1 MKKKIIRTPLMLQME
16 ASECGAAALGIV
28 LGYYGGYKP
37 LDELR
42 QICNITRNG
51 SNAAY
56 VLMGAESL
64 GLQGAGFTYSPEE
77 LVKQKAPIILHWGF
91 NHFLVFEGYDEAKKQ
106 VYLND
111 PARGHRKVD
120 WQEFEE
126 NYTGI
131 ALVLRPGEN
140 FQKQQRPPGAWR
152 ILLKELLLEK
162 KALYFVLSLGL
173 CLSIVNIY
181 VPMITQV
188 FMDDVLTMKHRPWLF
203 EIMLGMA
210 IALFL
215 QMILHFFRSWC
226 LLRWQGSLALRMC
239 SRFFEHVLRLPIDF
253 FQQRFTGDI
262 VSRLRLGE
270 EITTFVTGPFAQV
283 ALDFLVA
290 MLYLVLLIIYDPLL
304 TAFGVVFT
312 CGNLVLTYFVY
323 QWLKEQQMRTQLEA
337 GRMSGL
343 AAVGI
348 ASIESLKANGIE
360 NDFFVKW
367 VNKNARYLDM
377 LQHQEYIA
385 QFVSFIPSVLAGVN
399 SALIMML
406 GGFEIMDGVMT
417 VGIFVAFQN
426 LMSNFQQPVGKI
438 AAMLQ
443 NIQQTE
449 AQILKLEDIS
459 RYTALP
465 EKKLDTSMPS
475 RLKGHVEMRNVSY
488 AYGRVGKP
496 LIKRLNF
503 EIKPGRRLAIVGKSG
518 SGKSTTAKLVS
529 GLCQPWL
536 GEIYYDGIP
545 LGEINQDILANSMS
559 VVEQNPVLLEG
570 TVAENISLFDAN
582 ISRQEIIQAAKDAC
596 IHEEIAVLRG
606 GYDFMVAEGG
616 ANFSGGQRQRLEIA
630 RALATNP
637 SFLVFDEAT
646 AELDAVT
653 EKKIMDNIRRRGCS
667 CLIVA
672 HRLSTIRDCDEII
685 VLSNGRVVERGNH
698 DSLMAKDGHY
708 KKLLMEQ

>member
-1 MKKKIIRTPLMLQME
+1 M
-16 ASECGAAALGIV
+16 
-28 LGYYGGYKP
+28 
-37 LDELR
+37 
-42 QICNITRNG
+42 
-51 SNAAY
+51 
-56 VLMGAESL
+56 
-64 GLQGAGFTYSPEE
+64 
-77 LVKQKAPIILHWGF
+77 
-91 NHFLVFEGYDEAKKQ
+91 
-106 VYLND
+106 
-111 PARGHRKVD
+111 
-120 WQEFEE
+120 
-126 NYTGI
+126 
-131 ALVLRPGEN
+131 
-140 FQKQQRPPGAWR
+140 
-152 ILLKELLLEK
+152 LKELLLEK

-181 VPMITQV
+181 VPIITQV

-203 EIMLGMA
+203 EIMMGMA

-226 LLRWQGSLALRMC
+226 LLMWQGSLALRMC

-290 MLYLVLLIIYDPLL
+290 MLYLVLLVIYDPLL

-323 QWLKEQQMRTQLEA
+323 QWLKEQQMRIQLEA

-360 NDFFVKW
+360 NDFFIKW

-606 GYDFMVAEGG
+606 GYDFLVAEGG

>member
-1 MKKKIIRTPLMLQME
+1 
-16 ASECGAAALGIV
+16 
-28 LGYYGGYKP
+28 
-37 LDELR
+37 
-42 QICNITRNG
+42 
-51 SNAAY
+51 
-56 VLMGAESL
+56 
-64 GLQGAGFTYSPEE
+64 
-77 LVKQKAPIILHWGF
+77 
-91 NHFLVFEGYDEAKKQ
+91 
-106 VYLND
+106 
-111 PARGHRKVD
+111 
-120 WQEFEE
+120 
-126 NYTGI
+126 
-131 ALVLRPGEN
+131 
-140 FQKQQRPPGAWR
+140 
-152 ILLKELLLEK
+152 
-162 KALYFVLSLGL
+162 
-173 CLSIVNIY
+173 
-181 VPMITQV
+181 
-188 FMDDVLTMKHRPWLF
+188 MDDVLTMKHRPWLF

-210 IALFL
+210 IAWFL

-290 MLYLVLLIIYDPLL
+290 MLYLVLLVIYDPLL

-323 QWLKEQQMRTQLEA
+323 QWLKEQQMRIQLEA

-606 GYDFMVAEGG
+606 GYDFLVAEGG

-637 SFLVFDEAT
+637 SFLIFDEAT

>member
-1 MKKKIIRTPLMLQME
+1 
-16 ASECGAAALGIV
+16 
-28 LGYYGGYKP
+28 
-37 LDELR
+37 
-42 QICNITRNG
+42 
-51 SNAAY
+51 
-56 VLMGAESL
+56 
-64 GLQGAGFTYSPEE
+64 
-77 LVKQKAPIILHWGF
+77 
-91 NHFLVFEGYDEAKKQ
+91 
-106 VYLND
+106 
-111 PARGHRKVD
+111 
-120 WQEFEE
+120 
-126 NYTGI
+126 
-131 ALVLRPGEN
+131 
-140 FQKQQRPPGAWR
+140 
-152 ILLKELLLEK
+152 
-162 KALYFVLSLGL
+162 
-173 CLSIVNIY
+173 
-181 VPMITQV
+181 
-188 FMDDVLTMKHRPWLF
+188 
-203 EIMLGMA
+203 
-210 IALFL
+210 
-215 QMILHFFRSWC
+215 
-226 LLRWQGSLALRMC
+226 
-239 SRFFEHVLRLPIDF
+239 
-253 FQQRFTGDI
+253 
-262 VSRLRLGE
+262 
-270 EITTFVTGPFAQV
+270 
-283 ALDFLVA
+283 
-290 MLYLVLLIIYDPLL
+290 
-304 TAFGVVFT
+304 
-312 CGNLVLTYFVY
+312 
-323 QWLKEQQMRTQLEA
+323 
-337 GRMSGL
+337 
-343 AAVGI
+343 
-348 ASIESLKANGIE
+348 
-360 NDFFVKW
+360 
-367 VNKNARYLDM
+367 
-377 LQHQEYIA
+377 
-385 QFVSFIPSVLAGVN
+385 
-399 SALIMML
+399 
-406 GGFEIMDGVMT
+406 
-417 VGIFVAFQN
+417 
-426 LMSNFQQPVGKI
+426 
-438 AAMLQ
+438 MLQ

-488 AYGRVGKP
+488 AYGRVGRP

-606 GYDFMVAEGG
+606 GYDFLVAEGG

>member
-1 MKKKIIRTPLMLQME
+1 M
-16 ASECGAAALGIV
+16 
-28 LGYYGGYKP
+28 
-37 LDELR
+37 
-42 QICNITRNG
+42 
-51 SNAAY
+51 
-56 VLMGAESL
+56 
-64 GLQGAGFTYSPEE
+64 
-77 LVKQKAPIILHWGF
+77 
-91 NHFLVFEGYDEAKKQ
+91 
-106 VYLND
+106 
-111 PARGHRKVD
+111 
-120 WQEFEE
+120 
-126 NYTGI
+126 
-131 ALVLRPGEN
+131 
-140 FQKQQRPPGAWR
+140 
-152 ILLKELLLEK
+152 
-162 KALYFVLSLGL
+162 LSLGL

-181 VPMITQV
+181 VPIITQV

-226 LLRWQGSLALRMC
+226 LLMWQGSLALRMC

-290 MLYLVLLIIYDPLL
+290 MLYLVLLVIYDPLL

-323 QWLKEQQMRTQLEA
+323 QWLKEQQMRIQLEA

-360 NDFFVKW
+360 NDFFIKW

-488 AYGRVGKP
+488 AYGRVGRP

-606 GYDFMVAEGG
+606 GYDFLVAEGG

>member
-1 MKKKIIRTPLMLQME
+1 M
-16 ASECGAAALGIV
+16 
-28 LGYYGGYKP
+28 
-37 LDELR
+37 
-42 QICNITRNG
+42 
-51 SNAAY
+51 
-56 VLMGAESL
+56 
-64 GLQGAGFTYSPEE
+64 
-77 LVKQKAPIILHWGF
+77 
-91 NHFLVFEGYDEAKKQ
+91 
-106 VYLND
+106 
-111 PARGHRKVD
+111 
-120 WQEFEE
+120 
-126 NYTGI
+126 
-131 ALVLRPGEN
+131 
-140 FQKQQRPPGAWR
+140 
-152 ILLKELLLEK
+152 
-162 KALYFVLSLGL
+162 LSLGR

-181 VPMITQV
+181 VPIITQV

-210 IALFL
+210 IAWFL

-290 MLYLVLLIIYDPLL
+290 MLYLVLLVIYDPLL

-323 QWLKEQQMRTQLEA
+323 QWLKEQQMRIQLEA

-637 SFLVFDEAT
+637 SFLIFDEAT

>member
-1 MKKKIIRTPLMLQME
+1 M
-16 ASECGAAALGIV
+16 
-28 LGYYGGYKP
+28 
-37 LDELR
+37 
-42 QICNITRNG
+42 
-51 SNAAY
+51 
-56 VLMGAESL
+56 
-64 GLQGAGFTYSPEE
+64 
-77 LVKQKAPIILHWGF
+77 
-91 NHFLVFEGYDEAKKQ
+91 
-106 VYLND
+106 
-111 PARGHRKVD
+111 
-120 WQEFEE
+120 
-126 NYTGI
+126 
-131 ALVLRPGEN
+131 
-140 FQKQQRPPGAWR
+140 
-152 ILLKELLLEK
+152 LKELLLEK

-181 VPMITQV
+181 VPIITQV

-226 LLRWQGSLALRMC
+226 LLMWQGSLALRMC

-270 EITTFVTGPFAQV
+270 EITTFVTGHFAQV

-290 MLYLVLLIIYDPLL
+290 MLYLVLLVIYDPLL

-323 QWLKEQQMRTQLEA
+323 QWLKEQQMRIQLEA

-360 NDFFVKW
+360 NDFFIKW

-637 SFLVFDEAT
+637 SFLIFDEAT

>member
-1 MKKKIIRTPLMLQME
+1 
-16 ASECGAAALGIV
+16 
-28 LGYYGGYKP
+28 
-37 LDELR
+37 
-42 QICNITRNG
+42 
-51 SNAAY
+51 
-56 VLMGAESL
+56 
-64 GLQGAGFTYSPEE
+64 
-77 LVKQKAPIILHWGF
+77 
-91 NHFLVFEGYDEAKKQ
+91 
-106 VYLND
+106 
-111 PARGHRKVD
+111 
-120 WQEFEE
+120 
-126 NYTGI
+126 
-131 ALVLRPGEN
+131 
-140 FQKQQRPPGAWR
+140 
-152 ILLKELLLEK
+152 
-162 KALYFVLSLGL
+162 LYFVLSLGL

-181 VPMITQV
+181 VPIITQV

-226 LLRWQGSLALRMC
+226 LLMWQGSLALRMC

-270 EITTFVTGPFAQV
+270 EITTFVTGHFAQV

-290 MLYLVLLIIYDPLL
+290 MLYLVLLVIYDPLL

-323 QWLKEQQMRTQLEA
+323 QWLKEQQMRIQLEA

-360 NDFFVKW
+360 NDFFIKW

-488 AYGRVGKP
+488 AYGRVGRP

-606 GYDFMVAEGG
+606 GYDFLVAEGG

>member
-1 MKKKIIRTPLMLQME
+1 M
-16 ASECGAAALGIV
+16 
-28 LGYYGGYKP
+28 
-37 LDELR
+37 
-42 QICNITRNG
+42 
-51 SNAAY
+51 
-56 VLMGAESL
+56 
-64 GLQGAGFTYSPEE
+64 
-77 LVKQKAPIILHWGF
+77 
-91 NHFLVFEGYDEAKKQ
+91 
-106 VYLND
+106 
-111 PARGHRKVD
+111 
-120 WQEFEE
+120 
-126 NYTGI
+126 
-131 ALVLRPGEN
+131 
-140 FQKQQRPPGAWR
+140 
-152 ILLKELLLEK
+152 LKELLLEK

-181 VPMITQV
+181 VPIITQV

-210 IALFL
+210 IAWFL

-290 MLYLVLLIIYDPLL
+290 VLYLVLLVIYDPLL

-323 QWLKEQQMRTQLEA
+323 QWLKEQQMRIQLEA

-606 GYDFMVAEGG
+606 GYDFLVAEGG

-637 SFLVFDEAT
+637 SFLIFDEAT

>member
-1 MKKKIIRTPLMLQME
+1 M
-16 ASECGAAALGIV
+16 
-28 LGYYGGYKP
+28 
-37 LDELR
+37 
-42 QICNITRNG
+42 
-51 SNAAY
+51 
-56 VLMGAESL
+56 
-64 GLQGAGFTYSPEE
+64 
-77 LVKQKAPIILHWGF
+77 
-91 NHFLVFEGYDEAKKQ
+91 
-106 VYLND
+106 
-111 PARGHRKVD
+111 
-120 WQEFEE
+120 
-126 NYTGI
+126 
-131 ALVLRPGEN
+131 
-140 FQKQQRPPGAWR
+140 
-152 ILLKELLLEK
+152 
-162 KALYFVLSLGL
+162 
-173 CLSIVNIY
+173 
-181 VPMITQV
+181 
-188 FMDDVLTMKHRPWLF
+188 
-203 EIMLGMA
+203 
-210 IALFL
+210 
-215 QMILHFFRSWC
+215 
-226 LLRWQGSLALRMC
+226 ALRMC

-290 MLYLVLLIIYDPLL
+290 MLYLVLLVIYDPLL

-323 QWLKEQQMRTQLEA
+323 QWLKEQQMRIQLEA

-459 RYTALP
+459 RYTALL

-596 IHEEIAVLRG
+596 IHEEIAALRG

-685 VLSNGRVVERGNH
+685 VLNNGRVVERGNH